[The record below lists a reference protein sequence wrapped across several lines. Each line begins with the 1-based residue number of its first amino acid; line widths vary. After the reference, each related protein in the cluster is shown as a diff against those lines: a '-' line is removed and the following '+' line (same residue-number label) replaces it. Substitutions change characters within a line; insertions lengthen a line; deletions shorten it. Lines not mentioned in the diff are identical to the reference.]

1 MRNLLSAFSSI
12 SLVLGMVAVAPPSQA
27 ATTCDNYLLATASP
41 SPSVAVGGTVT
52 LTVTCYNGSNAVD
65 TTFTGSISATASN
78 MGGSVT
84 VTAPTTVNAT
94 AGVATFT
101 VTGSTAGFA
110 TIAFAASKTGG
121 GNATVTS
128 ILTVTGGGGGGG
140 TSSGTAASTPVEV
153 SLSLDLA
160 ASGASCR
167 EGSAASGLVGTWLTL
182 PGAPDCTS
190 TTAPSAKLLGWATRA
205 DFPVE
210 IAQRQINNG
219 WGTYELFNEE
229 GQMTAVFI
237 PAGGATFVS
246 ASTSLHPIWA
256 S

>member
-1 MRNLLSAFSSI
+1 MNKNRLW
-12 SLVLGMVAVAPPSQA
+12 A
-27 ATTCDNYLLATASP
+27 ATAASTVLAIAMFATAIP
-41 SPSVAVGGTVT
+41 AHAADAVQDNGDGTATVTWSGGTSIIEIGPCSG
-52 LTVTCYNGSNAVD
+52 LGSLCYSIING
-65 TTFTGSISATASN
+65 ATS
-78 MGGSVT
+78 GSVT
-84 VTAPTTVNAT
+84 ISEGDPVGELGRTVPLP
-94 AGVATFT
+94 AGVYDIKLKRTTTLLAQ
-101 VTGSTAGFA
+101 VLGVRIGS
-110 TIAFAASKTGG
+110 
-121 GNATVTS
+121 
-128 ILTVTGGGGGGG
+128 GGGGG

-182 PGAPDCTS
+182 PGAADCTS
-190 TTAPSAKLLGWATRA
+190 TTAPSAKLLGWATKA

-219 WGTYELFNEE
+219 WGAYELFNEA

-256 S
+256 I